1 MISMKQFRNELL
13 SNKLYGFQLH
23 QRGGNSPFSRYD
35 IYQCN
40 AASKACD
47 RLAKRLDS
55 TCLSTQINV
64 SGSIVTLTLGL
75 LSDLI
80 YTKITPMCINIDG
93 ALSTLALLLCSAGVG
108 KDENAI
114 LSGRCAPGR
123 TGGEDADIPDRG
135 GRAGHTHVGK
145 GLVRVLTF
153 GGHGRLHG
161 DGDVGSRHCDGSE
174 TYNPVRSPEMI
185 EPITAADRGRRFTL
199 TAPSYPIIQILDGA
213 FRPAEFTPIVSSAG
227 ETNFVRE
234 DPSEKWEGG
243 ASAPPSIFSEAT

>member
-13 SNKLYGFQLH
+13 PIQFRTGSPYL
-23 QRGGNSPFSRYD
+23 GGNSPFS
-35 IYQCN
+35 IYCLYQN
-40 AASKACD
+40 RAASKAWD
-47 RLAKRLDS
+47 LLAKRFVS
-55 TCLSTQINV
+55 TSKSTHF
-64 SGSIVTLTLGL
+64 SSAGSIVTPTLGL
-75 LSDLI
+75 FSEILISSKIPPMIINIHDRILPLI
-80 YTKITPMCINIDG
+80 YESRINGEPDYER
-93 ALSTLALLLCSAGVG
+93 TTF
-108 KDENAI
+108 
-114 LSGRCAPGR
+114 SGRCAPGR